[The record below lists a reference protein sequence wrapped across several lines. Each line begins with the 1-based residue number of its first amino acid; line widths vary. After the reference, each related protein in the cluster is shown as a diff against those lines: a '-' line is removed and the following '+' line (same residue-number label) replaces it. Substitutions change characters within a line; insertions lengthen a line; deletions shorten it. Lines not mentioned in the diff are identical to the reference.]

1 MSRDRVGAEPNVA
14 SRPESH
20 RVAVLVFDDLAP
32 FELGVVSEV
41 FALPRPELE
50 VPWWYALEVCTDAPG
65 ELKALGGIHIRVDNG
80 LDTLARADTVV
91 IPASGDVHGDPAP
104 AVVAALGEA
113 SARGA
118 RMVSIC
124 SGAFVLAATGILD
137 GRRVATHWR
146 YAELLARRFP
156 RVEVDADVLFVDD
169 GQVIT
174 SAGTAAGIDLCLH
187 IVRRDHG
194 AEVASRVARRMVVAP
209 HREGGQAQFVE
220 RPVAPLHLE
229 DPIGRAAEWALVRL
243 DRPISVADLAARS
256 YVSSRTFTRRFTASM
271 GVSPGR
277 WLLDQRIQASLPLLE
292 AGDEPVEQ
300 VGARVGIRTPA
311 AFRRHFARRLGV
323 SPSAYRRT
331 FRSAAQDRGA
341 HV

>member
-1 MSRDRVGAEPNVA
+1 MSPVPRRAVSPAPRGATSP
-14 SRPESH
+14 H
-20 RVAVLVFDDLAP
+20 RVAVLVFDELAP

-50 VPWWYALEVCTDAPG
+50 VPWWYALDVCTDAPG
-65 ELKALGGIHIRVDNG
+65 ELRSLGGIRIRVDRG
-80 LDTLARADTVV
+80 LDSLAKADTVIV
-91 IPASGDVHGDPAP
+91 PASPDVRGDPAP
-104 AVVAALGEA
+104 AVIAALREA
-113 SARGA
+113 SERGA

-156 RVEVDADVLFVDD
+156 RVEVDAEVLFVDD
-169 GQVIT
+169 GPVIT

-194 AEVASRVARRMVVAP
+194 ADVASRVARRMVVAP

-220 RPVAPLHLE
+220 RPVAPLHAGDL
-229 DPIGRAAEWALVRL
+229 IGRAAEWALARL
-243 DRPISVADLAARS
+243 DRPISVAELAAHS
-256 YVSSRTFTRRFTASM
+256 YVSPRTFTRRFTASM

-292 AGDEPVEQ
+292 VGDEPVEQ
-300 VGARVGIRTPA
+300 IGARVGIGTPA
-311 AFRRHFARRLGV
+311 AFRRHFARRMGV
-323 SPSAYRRT
+323 SPSAYRRG
-331 FRSAAQDRGA
+331 FRTWT
-341 HV
+341 